1 MQNNTAFNGGAE
13 PAVKILLILKIHR
26 GAGAMAGIA
35 EALNS
40 RGFYIDE
47 HKLIPRDEETA
58 EIRVFATGEGDFEN
72 LQSQVAAVPAVIELM
87 EIRELSETEI
97 AAETEAASE
106 SPPDPWVER
115 IMREWPNV
123 LPVLKEFSAPLSQ
136 TDCEHRL
143 TCLGV
148 DAGAVIYSRRAPAM
162 PPKGVEAGL
171 AQVVQPAIA
180 DVAKIKTK
188 GKLLR
193 VIETD
198 LASSE
203 QVDLMFLPVEDKPFC
218 AFLSGLVAGI
228 LNAIPGMPRVRVE
241 ETRCLARG
249 DHTCDFEVTEI
260 G

>member
-1 MQNNTAFNGGAE
+1 M
-13 PAVKILLILKIHR
+13 KILLILKIRR
-26 GAGAMAGIA
+26 GAGATAGIA

-47 HKLIPRDEETA
+47 HKLVPRDVETA
-58 EIRVFATGEGDFEN
+58 EIRVFATGEGDFES

-87 EIRELSETEI
+87 EIRELSETEVTG
-97 AAETEAASE
+97 EPEAASE
-106 SPPDPWVER
+106 PPPNPWVER

-143 TCLGV
+143 GV
-148 DAGAVIYSRRAPAM
+148 DTGAVIYGRRAPAM

-228 LNAIPGMPRVRVE
+228 LNAIPEMPRVRVE
-241 ETRCLARG
+241 ETRCLARD
-249 DHTCDFEVTEI
+249 DHVCDFEVTEI